1 MDFNHHLRTTGGAL
15 KNWFVAQCYDALCV
29 AALWLVGLLIIRVP
43 WAPLW
48 AFLGGALQFIPNIGL
63 VLALIGP
70 SIAALVSGGFN
81 RFLYVL
87 ILYAVLVVVDGLFL
101 QPYLMRR
108 AAKVPIWA
116 SLITPIVLGILL
128 PFWGVLL
135 SAPLLAVFFTYR
147 AKAREQ
153 RLALDNDPKQ
163 LPPRA
168 PWPK

>member
-1 MDFNHHLRTTGGAL
+1 MDFNEHLRTTGGAL
-15 KNWFVAQCYDALCV
+15 KNWLIAQSYDALCV
-29 AALWLVGLLIIRVP
+29 AALWLIGLLIIRVP

-81 RFLYVL
+81 RFLYTL

-108 AAKVPIWA
+108 TAKVPIWA

-147 AKAREQ
+147 SKLRSS
-153 RLALDNDPKQ
+153 RSN
-163 LPPRA
+163 
-168 PWPK
+168 

>member
-1 MDFNHHLRTTGGAL
+1 MDFNDHVRTTGGAL

-48 AFLGGALQFIPNIGL
+48 AFLGGALQFIPNVGL
-63 VLALIGP
+63 VLALVGP
-70 SIAALVSGGFN
+70 SIAALASGGFN

-108 AAKVPIWA
+108 TAKVPIWA

-147 AKAREQ
+147 AKARERSALPRGNYKLPTSQ
-153 RLALDNDPKQ
+153 R
-163 LPPRA
+163 PPN
-168 PWPK
+168 